1 MSGTKLFDRIL
12 EKATSPLLL
21 EPDWEGTLKICDLIR
36 QGDVQA
42 KYVVGQIKKKLANDN
57 IHVLNFSLQCI
68 ESIVKNCGSK
78 VHQEI
83 ATKEFLDLMR
93 NIAGTK
99 SDPVKTKVLELIQCW
114 SHAFK
119 KNPNYKIVEDYY
131 NAMKLEGYQYPVLK
145 EAEAMFD
152 VEEAPAWKD
161 DTDCSNCF
169 RCRAEFTTLRRR
181 HHCRA
186 CGQIFCHACSAKVAT
201 IPKYGIEK
209 EVRVC
214 DVCYDKIKVN
224 QANNPSSSSSNSPND
239 ELPTEYLNSQLFKEA
254 KVEATKPKSAEKT
267 KEEFED
273 ELQLALALSQS
284 EAEATE
290 NSKKKKSYSSS
301 SKSSMSGS
309 GESKSSSKQQ
319 KSSSASSTSSN
330 NPFPQLS
337 NASAPSYEEPTK
349 SSIQEND
356 DSNLSSSHSEQ
367 EALINKEIDDFVE
380 EVKRILELY
389 INRMKSDS
397 IRGRSI
403 TNDTAVQSLFLQL
416 QHLHP
421 KLLSYVKYQ
430 EDARAYYENLQD
442 KLTQLKDAREA
453 LNALRHENFE
463 KKKRDLEE
471 QERVRQVQI
480 AQKLQFMRQQKQN
493 YYLYQNQ
500 LNLQRL
506 QEHEQELQLRLNQ
519 QRELVLQRDQQF
531 SLPANNNPITNFRQ
545 NEPVGSVNNF
555 NNYNQSMLPQHQPS
569 NFMANPNYQN
579 GVPNMNMTTA
589 GMPSNQGN
597 DNQFQ
602 NIQMQQQQHHLA
614 QTIPQAQNIS
624 QMPQVSQQNQF
635 QFQQQQQQYNNPNI
649 QYQQYQQ
656 NSQIN
661 PQVQQHQLHPQNGY
675 ADPSQYQM
683 PPQALNEQ
691 NQTDNNNAP
700 KEAQLISFD

>member
-1 MSGTKLFDRIL
+1 
-12 EKATSPLLL
+12 
-21 EPDWEGTLKICDLIR
+21 
-36 QGDVQA
+36 
-42 KYVVGQIKKKLANDN
+42 
-57 IHVLNFSLQCI
+57 
-68 ESIVKNCGSK
+68 
-78 VHQEI
+78 
-83 ATKEFLDLMR
+83 
-93 NIAGTK
+93 
-99 SDPVKTKVLELIQCW
+99 
-114 SHAFK
+114 
-119 KNPNYKIVEDYY
+119 
-131 NAMKLEGYQYPVLK
+131 MKLEGYQYPVLK

-186 CGQIFCHACSAKVAT
+186 CGQIFCHTCSSKVAT

-224 QANNPSSSSSNSPND
+224 QVNNQSSSSNSPND
-239 ELPTEYLNSQLFKEA
+239 ELPTEYINSQLFKEA
-254 KVEATKPKSAEKT
+254 KVEATKPKAAEKT
-267 KEEFED
+267 KEEFEE

-284 EAEATE
+284 EAEASE
-290 NSKKKKSYSSS
+290 KSKKKKNYSSSSSSS
-301 SKSSMSGS
+301 SKSST
-309 GESKSSSKQQ
+309 KQQ
-319 KSSSASSTSSN
+319 KSLSSSSNN

-337 NASAPSYEEPTK
+337 NASAPSYEEELSKPK

-356 DSNLSSSHSEQ
+356 DSNVSSSSAHSEQ

-421 KLLSYVKYQ
+421 KLLSYIKYQ

-471 QERVRQVQI
+471 QERIRQIQI
-480 AQKLQFMRQQKQN
+480 SQKLQFMRQQKQN

-506 QEHEQELQLRLNQ
+506 QEHEQELQLRLSQ

-531 SLPANNNPITNFRQ
+531 SLPTTNNTINPALTNFRQ
-545 NEPVGSVNNF
+545 NELISNNY
-555 NNYNQSMLPQHQPS
+555 NNYNQSMLPPQHHQQQQQQQPS
-569 NFMANPNYQN
+569 NFIPNPNYQN
-579 GVPNMNMTTA
+579 GAPNMNI
-589 GMPSNQGN
+589 GGLQSNQGTYN
-597 DNQFQ
+597 VPNLEKSNINTLENQFQ
-602 NIQMQQQQHHLA
+602 SLQMQQQPQQHQLA
-614 QTIPQAQNIS
+614 PMPQAQSIPS
-624 QMPQVSQQNQF
+624 LAPHMPQATQQNQY
-635 QFQQQQQQYNNPNI
+635 QFQQQQHPPQQQHFQNPNA

-656 NSQIN
+656 NSQV
-661 PQVQQHQLHPQNGY
+661 PQQQQLYQQNGY

-683 PPQALNEQ
+683 PPQATNEHI
-691 NQTDNNNAP
+691 QTDNNNAP